1 MDYKEKDMITS
12 NPNRKWLKPIQLL
25 ALLALYIGFLA
36 FQAGAV
42 FGAPSAL
49 PEISIG
55 NATVVEG
62 DSGTSTITF
71 LLTRTGTDLSLPS
84 AVTYTSV
91 GDSAE
96 EGVDYVGVSDAV
108 AFGSNEVTKTIQI
121 DVNSDLVIESD
132 EEFLIALTAG
142 PNATVGDG
150 EGLGTI
156 QNNDEAKVSLVADA
170 EAFEA
175 DGVINFEVE
184 ISNPVAA
191 DVTVAFSTT
200 DITTVFGE
208 DIKIEVPSVTF
219 PANTTANQIA
229 SVVINDESIVEADE
243 TFEVELGAV
252 TASGL
257 DVTAST
263 DTVEGTVKND
273 DTATVVVD
281 HPAEVYEGET
291 VLYTASLSAP
301 VDGGVTIDYET
312 SNGAAGATAD
322 YLATDGTLAFTGSA
336 TQEITFT
343 VDIVQDPRVEND
355 ENFFIDFSLV
365 SAPTVANSDITP
377 LASIESTI
385 VNTDT
390 STVELIGG
398 TTVEEGDSGT
408 TDVSFTLSVGSFVK
422 GGFSIPVIVTG
433 ETAEGSGIDFENAS
447 QIITFPQGD
456 LTESFTVSIV
466 GDDLV
471 EGDET
476 INVTL
481 GDPVAPVVDDN
492 AIIPTGTPQIITI
505 LNDDLATI
513 ELTNDPDEGEGIG
526 DYEFKITVDKEVQD
540 GFSISYATSD
550 GTASSTEGDYVNLV
564 DQLAFDGDA
573 NESKTVNVQIEQ
585 DTIVEANETFA
596 LNLLTVLDAD
606 NNDISDRFIFD
617 TQTLTGTIR
626 NDDTAQITLDFSP
639 LDLVDGVVK
648 AEEGNAGSQ
657 VFQARA
663 ILNSQVQGG
672 LSIDYFLTGGTA
684 TPGTDYEATTGT
696 LNFNGNLNG
705 AEVKPFN
712 ITIYGD
718 EAEEANETF
727 IVSLEDIS
735 NTAVNPS
742 TITIVSSPAIF
753 EITNDD
759 GTIVTVSADPS
770 EVLENTESVDFTIEL
785 DNPSVQTVTV
795 DYATLDDTALEDSDY
810 EATSGSVTFDPGETI
825 KTVSV
830 SLIDNTLSEP
840 NEIFFLQLTEADNAT
855 IGAEDK
861 APLTIIDDDGLP
873 SVTLS
878 SDSYQVAEGG
888 PSVPV
893 TLTLSRIS
901 SQPVSVLVSSTAGS
915 AASPDDF
922 DEVGTVVTFEPNQV
936 TKTVLIAPKDDSVF
950 ERDEEFTIGL
960 SNFVNSEA
968 GEISEATITIVEN
981 DLAPLISIA
990 NQSISETNDISTM
1003 NFVVSL
1009 SEAAEVDISV
1019 SFETQD
1025 GTARVDDGDYVASA
1039 GRLVI
1044 PAGDLSAQIQITIN
1058 GDNLGERNEFF
1069 RVILSAPSDN
1079 NLDPTAEGTI
1089 AVGTLENDDFFQ
1101 VMLPV
1106 VTNGRINA
1114 PDLVPVK
1121 ISVDG
1126 DDAVSITI
1134 QNRGNVAVDRGF
1146 WVDLFVDPSVLP
1158 TKPNH
1163 TTQTLREVGLI
1174 WFVSGQTL
1182 PINPGETITLRTN
1195 DSNFNPEFSDFT
1207 GTIPAGTL
1215 LVVHVDSAD
1224 SATDY
1229 GAIRETHEQN
1239 NGIYNNILNSTTTR
1253 EVLIR

>member
-55 NATVVEG
+55 DASVVEG
-62 DSGTSTITF
+62 DAGISTITF
-71 LLTRTGTDLSLPS
+71 VLTRTGTDLSLPS
-84 AVTYTSV
+84 AVTYSSI
-91 GDSAE
+91 GGSAE
-96 EGVDYVGVSDAV
+96 EGVDYVGVTGAV
-108 AFGSNEVTKTIQI
+108 PFGSNEVTKTIQVN
-121 DVNSDLVIESD
+121 VNSDLVIETD
-132 EEFLIALTAG
+132 EEFLIALA
-142 PNATVGDG
+142 PVVNATVSDA

-184 ISNPVAA
+184 ISDPVAA
-191 DVTVAFSTT
+191 DVTVEFSTT
-200 DITTVFGE
+200 DITTIFGE
-208 DIKIEVPSVTF
+208 DIKIVTPTVTF
-219 PANTTANQIA
+219 PANTTANQTA
-229 SVVINDESIVEADE
+229 SVIINDESIVEADE
-243 TFEVELGAV
+243 TFEVALGAV
-252 TASGL
+252 SASGL

-281 HPAEVYEGET
+281 HATEVNEGET

-312 SNGAAGATAD
+312 DNGVAGATAD
-322 YLATDGTLAFTGSA
+322 YIATDGTLAFTGSA

-355 ENFFIDFSLV
+355 ENFFIDFSV
-365 SAPTVANSDITP
+365 DSTPIVKNADITP
-377 LASIESTI
+377 LASIETTI

-422 GGFSIPVIVTG
+422 GGFSIPIIVTG
-433 ETAEGSGIDFENAS
+433 ETAEGNGIDFENAS
-447 QIITFPQGD
+447 QIITFPHGG

-466 GDDLV
+466 GDELV

-492 AIIPTGTPQIITI
+492 AIIPTGIPQIITI
-505 LNDDLATI
+505 KNDDIATI

-526 DYEFKITVDKEVQD
+526 NYKFFINVDKEVQD

-550 GTASSTEGDYVNLV
+550 GTASSTEGDYINLV

-573 NESKTVNVQIEQ
+573 NETKTVSVQIEQ
-585 DTIVEANETFA
+585 DQIVEANETFA
-596 LNLLTVLDAD
+596 LNLLSVLDAD
-606 NNDISDRFIFD
+606 NNDITDRFIFD
-617 TQTLTGTIR
+617 TEVLTGTIR

-657 VFQARA
+657 VIQARA
-663 ILNSQVQGG
+663 ILNNQVQGG
-672 LSIDYFLTGGTA
+672 LSIDYLLTGGTA
-684 TPGTDYEATTGT
+684 TPGTDYEATSGT
-696 LNFNGNLNG
+696 LNFDGNSTG
-705 AEVKPFN
+705 AEIKPFN

-742 TITIVSSPAIF
+742 NISIVSSPATF

-759 GTIVTVSADPS
+759 GTIVTVTADPS
-770 EVLENTESVDFTIEL
+770 EVLENTDTVEFKIEL
-785 DNPSVQTVTV
+785 DNPSVQTVKV
-795 DYATLDDTALEDSDY
+795 DYETLDGTAVEDSDY

-830 SLIDNTLSEP
+830 TLVDNSVDEP
-840 NEIFFLQLTEADNAT
+840 NEIFYLQLTEADNAT
-855 IGAEDK
+855 IGTDNQ

-873 SVTLS
+873 SVTFS
-878 SDSYQVAEGG
+878 SDSYQVSEGVS
-888 PSVPV
+888 SVPV
-893 TLTLSRIS
+893 TLTLSRIAS
-901 SQPVSVLVSSTAGS
+901 DPVSVLVSSSAGS
-915 AASPDDF
+915 ASSPNDF
-922 DEVGTVVTFEPNQV
+922 DELNTIVTFEPNQV
-936 TKTVLIAPKDDSVF
+936 VKTVLITPNNDSVF
-950 ERDEEFTIGL
+950 ERDETFTVDL
-960 SNFVNSEA
+960 SNFVNGA
-968 GEISEATITIVEN
+968 PGEIAEAEVTILED
-981 DLAPLISIA
+981 DLAPIISI
-990 NQSISETNDISTM
+990 SDVSTSETNDISTM

-1009 SEAAEVDISV
+1009 SEAADVDISV

-1025 GTARVDDGDYVASA
+1025 GTARVEDGDYVASA

-1044 PAGDLSAQIQITIN
+1044 PAGDTSAQIQITVN
-1058 GDNLGERNEFF
+1058 GDDLGERNEFF
-1069 RVILSAPSDN
+1069 RVILSAPSDD

-1101 VMLPV
+1101 LMLPII
-1106 VTNGRINA
+1106 TNGRINA
-1114 PDLVPVK
+1114 PDLVPVS
-1121 ISVDG
+1121 ISVD
-1126 DDAVSITI
+1126 DDDTVSVTI
-1134 QNRGNVAVDRGF
+1134 QNRGGVAVDGGF

-1163 TTQTLREVGLI
+1163 TTQTLREEGLI

-1182 PINPGETITLRTN
+1182 PIDPGEIVTIRTN
-1195 DSNFNPEFSDFT
+1195 DSNFDTEFSDFT
-1207 GTIPAGTL
+1207 GTIPSGTL

-1239 NGIYNNILNSTTTR
+1239 NGIYNNILSSTTTR